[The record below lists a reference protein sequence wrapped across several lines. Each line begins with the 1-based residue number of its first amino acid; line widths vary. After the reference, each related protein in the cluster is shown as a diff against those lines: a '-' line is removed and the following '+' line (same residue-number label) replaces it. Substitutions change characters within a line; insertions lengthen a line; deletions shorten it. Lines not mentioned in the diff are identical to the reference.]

1 MERRTDVRTEID
13 NARLVTKLS
22 VIGGIVTIVV
32 LLIPTLVLGV
42 INGEFVGSD
51 LFSLGVIPYSLAVVF
66 AFASMIY
73 GMLGTSAAVETEEK
87 QLLEKRSDT
96 HALNVEEDVRFTA
109 GRSFDNYRKYAPYVL
124 SILGALIVAG
134 VLSAFL
140 RHWGARLE
148 APAGVNPVNGAIVSA
163 VMAALSLFFG
173 AFFVGQS
180 RQPAFRWLRAFG
192 AWLLAG
198 FGLMFVSAF
207 VAAFSSGGSML
218 DAVVAKV
225 AVWVFGL
232 LGVEF
237 VISFIIEFYRPR
249 TVRELR
255 PIFESRLLSL
265 FTEPGGVMRNVALA
279 LDYQFGFKVSGTWL
293 YSFMERYFFPVVLF

>member
-1 MERRTDVRTEID
+1 
-13 NARLVTKLS
+13 
-22 VIGGIVTIVV
+22 
-32 LLIPTLVLGV
+32 
-42 INGEFVGSD
+42 
-51 LFSLGVIPYSLAVVF
+51 
-66 AFASMIY
+66 MIY

-237 VISFIIEFYRPR
+237 VISFIIEFYRR
-249 TVRELR
+249 GR
-255 PIFESRLLSL
+255 
-265 FTEPGGVMRNVALA
+265 
-279 LDYQFGFKVSGTWL
+279 
-293 YSFMERYFFPVVLF
+293 